1 MRRSLPLPRS
11 CVVRSTIVTILLL
24 TSAAVPAVAQ
34 PSVANP
40 STDESSANAQRDV
53 DAQGSI
59 RALVRDTAGTP
70 VRDATV
76 RIEGTLL
83 AGRTGADG
91 AVTLVGVPAGEHTVR
106 VTRLGF
112 TPDTRTVRITAG
124 AVAALDITLQPR
136 GEVLGTVATT
146 ATLREQFT
154 SESPVRTEVLTQR
167 ALQRNMTGNLMDNLG
182 FVSPGVNVQ
191 VDCGVCVTNN
201 VRING
206 MDGPYTAVLIDGTPV
221 MSALASVYGFNG
233 LHPALIEQVEII
245 RGPLSTLYGSEAM
258 GGVLNI
264 VTKDPRLAPR
274 FALNS
279 FVTSDGETNVD
290 AAVTPHLGRARVLL
304 SGTLARN
311 DRFIDRDPDG
321 FTDLPL
327 VNRASLF
334 GKLGLGSADQRRLD
348 LTTRWYR
355 EERFGGTADWTRA
368 DLGSDQVYGEFIT
381 TERAELIGNWRLP
394 MASDALRLWFSGTWH
409 EQDAWYGDTPYA
421 ATQGTAFGQLVW
433 EQVVRAHAVQ
443 LGATLRGQ
451 HYNDNTPATAAADR
465 TLIAGV
471 FAQDEVEVRPG
482 LTLLGGL
489 RLDHYQRH
497 GLIPAP
503 RLAVK
508 WQPFGTDHTTLR
520 LNAATGFRVVNL
532 FTEDHAALT
541 GARQVV
547 IAEALRPER
556 SRTVTLGVEQHVHL
570 NEGIDVVVLGV
581 DAFHTRFSN
590 RIQADYDRDPNL
602 IVYANL
608 DGTAL
613 SRGVTLSA
621 QLDAPTRPVTFAAGV
636 TFQDVTIT
644 DGGVRRA
651 VPYAAR
657 VLGTLTTGVRMPRL
671 GSTLDWTARFVGPMA
686 LPELDGRPTTSPW
699 FSEHHLQLTHPIT
712 RTLQLYGAVRNLFDY
727 RQRNA
732 IVGADAPFSEQ
743 FDTSYMYGPLQGRR
757 VQLGVRVTGTR

>member
-1 MRRSLPLPRS
+1 
-11 CVVRSTIVTILLL
+11 
-24 TSAAVPAVAQ
+24 
-34 PSVANP
+34 
-40 STDESSANAQRDV
+40 
-53 DAQGSI
+53 
-59 RALVRDTAGTP
+59 
-70 VRDATV
+70 
-76 RIEGTLL
+76 
-83 AGRTGADG
+83 
-91 AVTLVGVPAGEHTVR
+91 
-106 VTRLGF
+106 
-112 TPDTRTVRITAG
+112 
-124 AVAALDITLQPR
+124 
-136 GEVLGTVATT
+136 
-146 ATLREQFT
+146 
-154 SESPVRTEVLTQR
+154 
-167 ALQRNMTGNLMDNLG
+167 
-182 FVSPGVNVQ
+182 
-191 VDCGVCVTNN
+191 
-201 VRING
+201 
-206 MDGPYTAVLIDGTPV
+206 
-221 MSALASVYGFNG
+221 
-233 LHPALIEQVEII
+233 
-245 RGPLSTLYGSEAM
+245 
-258 GGVLNI
+258 
-264 VTKDPRLAPR
+264 
-274 FALNS
+274 
-279 FVTSDGETNVD
+279 
-290 AAVTPHLGRARVLL
+290 
-304 SGTLARN
+304 
-311 DRFIDRDPDG
+311 
-321 FTDLPL
+321 
-327 VNRASLF
+327 
-334 GKLGLGSADQRRLD
+334 

-368 DLGSDQVYGEFIT
+368 DLGSSQVYGEFIT

-394 MASDALRLWFSGTWH
+394 VASDALRLWFSGTWH
-409 EQDAWYGDTPYA
+409 DQDAWYGDTPYA

-433 EQVVRAHAVQ
+433 DQVVRAHALQ

-451 HYNDNTPATAAADR
+451 RYDDNTPATATADR

-471 FAQDEVEVRPG
+471 FAQDEVTVSPG
-482 LTLLGGL
+482 LTVLGGL

-556 SRTVTLGVEQHVHL
+556 SRTVTLGLEQHVHF
-570 NEGIDVVVLGV
+570 NDGIDVLVLGV

-621 QLDAPTRPVTFAAGV
+621 QLDAPTRPVTFSAGV
-636 TFQDVTIT
+636 TLQDVTLT

-657 VLGTLTTGVRMPRL
+657 VLGTLSTGVRVPGL
-671 GSTLDWTARFVGPMA
+671 GSTLDWTARLVGPMA

-699 FSEHHLQLTHPIT
+699 FSEHHVQLTHPLT

-732 IVGADAPFSEQ
+732 IVGADAPFSDR
-743 FDTSYMYGPLQGRR
+743 FDTSYLYGPMQGRR

>member
-1 MRRSLPLPRS
+1 MRTLSLRPRSLGARPLLVAGA
-11 CVVRSTIVTILLL
+11 CLLL
-24 TSAAVPAVAQ
+24 PLSVTRAQSARTDTTDMTAAAAVRLDSLGTLRLV
-34 PSVANP
+34 
-40 STDESSANAQRDV
+40 
-53 DAQGSI
+53 
-59 RALVRDTAGTP
+59 VRDTTGTP
-70 VRDATV
+70 LADATV
-76 RIEGTLL
+76 RLERTTVAGRTDARGALTLL
-83 AGRTGADG
+83 A
-91 AVTLVGVPAGEHTVR
+91 VPTGEHLVR
-106 VTRLGF
+106 ITRLGF
-112 TPDTRTVRITAG
+112 TPATERVRI
-124 AVAALDITLQPR
+124 VADAPVLLDLVMQPR

-146 ATLREQFT
+146 ATLREQYT

-167 ALQRNMTGNLMDNLG
+167 ALQRNATGNLMDNLG

-191 VDCGVCVTNN
+191 VDCGVCVTNS

-206 MDGPYTAVLIDGTPV
+206 MEGPYTAVLIDGTPV

-279 FVTSDGETNVD
+279 FVTSDGETNLD
-290 AAVTPHLGRARVLL
+290 AAVTPQLGRARVLL

-311 DRFIDRDPDG
+311 DRFVDRDPDG
-321 FTDLPL
+321 FSDLPL
-327 VNRASLF
+327 VTRASLF
-334 GKLGLGSADQRRLD
+334 GKLGLGTAEARRLD

-368 DLGSDQVYGEFIT
+368 DLGSSQVYGEFIT

-394 MASDALRLWFSGTWH
+394 VASDALRLWFSGTWH
-409 EQDAWYGDTPYA
+409 DQDAWYGDTPYA

-433 EQVVRAHAVQ
+433 DQVVRTHALQ

-451 HYNDNTPATAAADR
+451 RYDDNTPATATADR

-471 FAQDEVEVRPG
+471 FAQDEVSLRPG
-482 LTLLGGL
+482 LSVLGGL

-556 SRTVTLGVEQHVHL
+556 SRTVTLGLEQHVHF
-570 NEGIDVVVLGV
+570 NDGIDVLVLGV

-621 QLDAPTRPVTFAAGV
+621 QLDAPTRPVTFSAGV
-636 TFQDVTIT
+636 TLQDVTLT

-657 VLGTLTTGVRMPRL
+657 VLGTLSTGVRVPGL
-671 GSTLDWTARFVGPMA
+671 GSTLDWTARLVGPMA

-699 FSEHHLQLTHPIT
+699 FSEHHVQLTHPIT

-732 IVGADAPFSEQ
+732 IVGAEAPFSEQ
-743 FDTSYMYGPLQGRR
+743 FDTSYLYGPLQGRR

>member
-1 MRRSLPLPRS
+1 MRTLLPSCPLASTLSLSCALLATAPLP
-11 CVVRSTIVTILLL
+11 TY
-24 TSAAVPAVAQ
+24 AQ
-34 PSVANP
+34 SVASAP
-40 STDESSANAQRDV
+40 SSVAGGVLLHADSVGTL
-53 DAQGSI
+53 
-59 RALVRDTAGTP
+59 RASVRDTAGAP

-76 RIEGTLL
+76 RLDHT
-83 AGRTGADG
+83 AFTGRTDADG
-91 AVTLVGVPAGEHTVR
+91 ALTLLGVPAGAHTVR

-112 TPDTRTVRITAG
+112 TPESRSVRIAAG
-124 AVAALDITLQPR
+124 ALTSLDIVLQPR

-167 ALQRNMTGNLMDNLG
+167 ALQRNVTGNLMDNLG

-191 VDCGVCVTNN
+191 VDCGVCFTNT

-279 FVTSDGETNVD
+279 FVTSDGETNLD
-290 AAVTPHLGRARVLL
+290 AAVAPRLGGARVLL

-311 DRFIDRDPDG
+311 DRFVDRDPDG
-321 FTDLPL
+321 FSDLPL
-327 VNRASLF
+327 VDRASLF
-334 GKLGLGSADQRRLD
+334 AKVGLGSAEARRLD
-348 LTTRWYR
+348 VTARWYR

-368 DLGSDQVYGEFIT
+368 DLGSDAVYGEFIT

-394 MASDALRLWFSGTWH
+394 VASEALRLWFSGTWH
-409 EQDAWYGDTPYA
+409 DQDAWYGDTPYA
-421 ATQGTAFGQLVW
+421 ATQGTAFAQLVW
-433 EQVVRAHAVQ
+433 DRMVRRHAWQ
-443 LGATLRGQ
+443 LGATVRGQ
-451 HYNDNTPATAAADR
+451 RYDDNTPATATADR

-471 FAQDEVEVRPG
+471 FAQDELEVRPG
-482 LTLLGGL
+482 LTVLGGL

-508 WQPFGTDHTTLR
+508 WQPFGTDHTTIR

-547 IAEALRPER
+547 ITEALRPER
-556 SRTVTLGVEQHVHL
+556 SRTVTLGVEQHVHFT
-570 NEGIDVVVLGV
+570 GGVDVLVLGV
-581 DAFHTRFSN
+581 DAFHTRFGN

-608 DGTAL
+608 DGTAV

-636 TFQDVTIT
+636 TWQDVTLT
-644 DGGVRRA
+644 DGGVTRA

-657 VLGTLTTGVRMPRL
+657 VLGTLTTGVRVPRL
-671 GSTLDWTARFVGPMA
+671 GSTIDWTARLVGPMA
-686 LPELDGRPTTSPW
+686 LPTFDGRPTASPW
-699 FSEHHLQLTHPIT
+699 FSEHHVQLTHPIT
-712 RTLQLYGAVRNLFDY
+712 RTLELYGAVRNLFDY

-732 IVGADAPFSEQ
+732 IVGAEAPFSDA
-743 FDTSYMYGPLQGRR
+743 FDTSYVYGPLQGRR